1 MTLFL
6 YDLAGSDEQRRFSPY
21 CWRTRLA
28 LAHKG
33 LSVETIPWRFT
44 DKEAIAPSGQ
54 TKVPVL
60 VDDSEWIADSWNIAV
75 HLESKYPDRPSL
87 FGGAQGLTKI
97 YSSVADGLVASIF
110 SLVALDVLSVV
121 HDKDV
126 EYFRRTREEWTG
138 KPLEELVADRSSR
151 LPGFRASLA
160 PLRAVVANQPFF
172 GGDEPLY
179 ADYALFGPF
188 QWARCSSRLNLLDE
202 SDALC
207 AWFERML
214 DLFGALGRNAPAY

>member
-1 MTLFL
+1 MTLSL
-6 YDLAGSDEQRRFSPY
+6 YDLAGNDEQRRFSPY

-33 LSVETIPWRFT
+33 LAVETIPWRFT

-60 VDDSEWIADSWNIAV
+60 VDDGEWIADSWTIAI
-75 HLESKYPDRPSL
+75 HLERKYPDRPSL
-87 FGGAQGLTKI
+87 FAGAQGLTKV
-97 YSSVADGLVASIF
+97 YNSLADGLVPSIF
-110 SLVALDVLSVV
+110 PFVALDIMSVI

-126 EYFRRTREEWTG
+126 EYFRKSREEWVG
-138 KPLEELVADRSSR
+138 KSLEDFVADRSSR
-151 LPGFRASLA
+151 IQGFRATLASL
-160 PLRAVVANQPFF
+160 RTVVSDQPFF
-172 GGDEPLY
+172 GGDMPLY

-188 QWARCSSRLNLLDE
+188 QWARCASDLALLDE
-202 SDALC
+202 SDPLR

-214 DLFGALGRNAPAY
+214 DLFGGLGRHTPAC